1 MTWVILA
8 LVVVAVLVVA
18 AVVIEQ
24 QRSAS
29 LKRRFGPEY
38 DRVIE
43 EHGDRKGA
51 EAALRE
57 RLKRRKSMQL
67 HDLPVAAVERYRA
80 QFHTVQ
86 TAFVDDPGGSVAAAR
101 NLVDQVIADRGYH
114 EAVAADGDGNGDA
127 VAEPVELVAIDHPHL
142 VANYRTARTGG
153 AAASLDDLRATF
165 IHHRELFEAI
175 LADGTA
181 REVDLTGDGDS
192 QRDETVRFGV
202 TR

>member
-8 LVVVAVLVVA
+8 LVVVALLVVA

-38 DRVIE
+38 DRVVE

-57 RLKRRKSMQL
+57 RIKRRRSIEL

-114 EAVAADGDGNGDA
+114 DAVEGDGDGDGT
-127 VAEPVELVAIDHPHL
+127 AEPVELVAIDHPHL
-142 VANYRTARTGG
+142 VANYRTAQTGG

-175 LADGTA
+175 LAEGTS
-181 REVDLTGDGDS
+181 REVDLTGDHGDGES
-192 QRDETVRFGV
+192 DENVRFGV

>member
-1 MTWVILA
+1 MTWVILT
-8 LVVVAVLVVA
+8 LVVVALLVVA

-38 DRVIE
+38 DRVVE
-43 EHGDRKGA
+43 ELGDRKGA

-57 RLKRRKSMQL
+57 RIKRRKSIQL
-67 HDLPVAAVERYRA
+67 HDLPAAAVERYRA
-80 QFHTVQ
+80 QFHKVQ
-86 TAFVDDPGGSVAAAR
+86 TAFVDDPGGSVAGAR
-101 NLVDQVIADRGYH
+101 NLVDEVIADRGYH
-114 EAVAADGDGNGDA
+114 EAVAADGDGSGG
-127 VAEPVELVAIDHPHL
+127 VPEPVELVAIDHPHL

-165 IHHRELFEAI
+165 IHYRELFEAI

-181 REVDLTGDGDS
+181 REVDLTVDGDG
-192 QRDETVRFGV
+192 QRDEAVRSGV

>member
-1 MTWVILA
+1 MTWVILTLVIVA
-8 LVVVAVLVVA
+8 LLVVA

-43 EHGDRKGA
+43 QHGDRKGA

-57 RLKRRKSMQL
+57 RLKRRKSLQL
-67 HDLPVAAVERYRA
+67 HDVPVAAAERYRA

-101 NLVDQVIADRGYH
+101 NLVDQLIADRGYND
-114 EAVAADGDGNGDA
+114 ATADADGDGEGDGA
-127 VAEPVELVAIDHPHL
+127 PEPVELVAIDHPHL

-181 REVDLTGDGDS
+181 SDVDGDGE
-192 QRDETVRFGV
+192 RDEAVRFGV

>member
-1 MTWVILA
+1 MTWVILT
-8 LVVVAVLVVA
+8 LVVVALLVVA

-29 LKRRFGPEY
+29 LRRRFGPEY
-38 DRVIE
+38 DRVVE

-51 EAALRE
+51 ESALRE
-57 RLKRRKSMQL
+57 RLKRRKSIEL
-67 HDLPVAAVERYRA
+67 HDLPAADAERYRA

-101 NLVDQVIADRGYH
+101 NMVDQVIADRGYN
-114 EAVAADGDGNGDA
+114 EAMADADGDGDD
-127 VAEPVELVAIDHPHL
+127 VPEPVELVAIDHPHL

-165 IHHRELFEAI
+165 IHYRELFEAI
-175 LADGTA
+175 LTDGTA
-181 REVDLTGDGDS
+181 RDVDADGE
-192 QRDETVRFGV
+192 RDEAVRFGV

>member
-8 LVVVAVLVVA
+8 LVVVALLVVA

-38 DRVIE
+38 DRVVE

-57 RLKRRKSMQL
+57 RIKRRKSIEL
-67 HDLPVAAVERYRA
+67 HDLPVTAVERYRA

-114 EAVAADGDGNGDA
+114 DAVEGDGDGDGT
-127 VAEPVELVAIDHPHL
+127 AEPVELVAIDHPHL
-142 VANYRTARTGG
+142 VANYRTAQTGG

-175 LADGTA
+175 LAEGTS
-181 REVDLTGDGDS
+181 REVDFTGDHGDGES
-192 QRDETVRFGV
+192 DENVRFGV

>member
-8 LVVVAVLVVA
+8 LVVVALLVVA

-38 DRVIE
+38 DRVVE

-57 RLKRRKSMQL
+57 RIKRRKSIQL

-114 EAVAADGDGNGDA
+114 EAVEGDGDGDG

-142 VANYRTARTGG
+142 VANYRTAQTGG

-165 IHHRELFEAI
+165 IHYRELFEAV
-175 LADGTA
+175 LAEGTA
-181 REVDLTGDGDS
+181 REVDLTGDGDGE
-192 QRDETVRFGV
+192 REDNVRFGV